1 MSESHDAIN
10 LQIVKLW
17 DEHQTDRQIAAVLG
31 LTIEIVQARI
41 RRIRER
47 GIRLEIRRP
56 TLVRPPIVRFPT
68 REEIDR
74 RRLDTEA
81 IVSALARGR
90 R

>member
-1 MSESHDAIN
+1 MTHDAIN
-10 LQIVKLW
+10 AEIIRLW
-17 DEHQTDRQIAAVLG
+17 DERQTDRQIAATLG

-47 GIRLEIRRP
+47 GVTLQIRRP
-56 TLVRPPIVRFPT
+56 TLVRPPIVKFPT

-90 R
+90 VWR